1 MVQRKYILIVLIAL
15 SCASFPLGNKH
26 DLSVNE
32 KLQHRASNKK
42 SETTLSV
49 IEQVIARHSQ
59 SQLEGTLLGKK
70 PNTQVAKMI
79 NRKSKGS
86 NQPGNNDES
95 DEDKAKKLERRA
107 SELKKRK
114 EEEEKEREEEEE
126 KGRLKEEK
134 TKKREARNKKSIE
147 EKHKKQAKEEK
158 HKIYL
163 QQKKLKEAQKK
174 KRLKLAESLRK
185 KVLEEKGKEEAH
197 KEKAAQEKKEEE
209 SSKAKILEEKGKE
222 ESRKEI
228 ALKKKQEEQAAK
240 SKAAE
245 NLSKRNE
252 RRKKKRNE
260 RRKKKRNERRKK
272 KIMEIKNKKKIEE
285 KRKEEEEKGRLKE
298 EKTKKREARNKKS
311 IEEKHKKQAKEEKH
325 KIYLQQKK
333 LKEAQKKKRLKLAE
347 SLRKKVLEEKGK
359 EEAHKE
365 KAAQE
370 KKEEESS
377 KAKILEEKGKE
388 ESRKEIA
395 LKKKQ
400 EGQAA
405 KKKMERRR
413 LNAKKCY
420 HGGHSCP
427 SIVLQEKIIYAPIA
441 VQKRCQD
448 SREKFEP
455 SARTVQDCR
464 SKCLS
469 NFKTCIKANSAGKED
484 EKKVS
489 LNNKDNNCCQYFSF
503 EKDRKQCY
511 LHMGPQCGK
520 KEFQQYDH
528 KRDLF
533 VNQCNDII
541 YESQVKSAC
550 DKLSTYV
557 IEFKKFTGSDIKGK
571 HCKMIKDFMSTIC
584 NKNIYCNEN
593 SFLELNEK
601 RVSLMK
607 NTKTGVKRWEQ
618 LVKQRMAERNRQD
631 MAARQRYQQNLGF
644 AGSGGT
650 KAIND
655 RNCPREVTRGYTSA
669 ALRDMTCDQLKKASN
684 WVQGGMNGVA
694 NNYKAISS
702 MDRCNKL
709 KRGQNT
715 VCTHMCAKQS
725 WEPDRVWDRRAHKIL
740 DYRWGGKTYRWC
752 NRKCWYLN
760 VYVQIGDSTK
770 EMIIDQISHCLT
782 AGQLKEKIFKKVKE
796 ELGVD
801 ALLDR
806 RASEYKL
813 HANLYDDRSAIPNDN
828 HPIGRPWTGSNG
840 NEYEVYNANDKLY
853 LTPEIKTFTSV
864 HFKKISED
872 DQVDLK
878 RAVRSMDQVSKTSL
892 HSLLDAITL
901 LAKML
906 ESLKKGDTGITSS
919 CDLPMQF
926 SNVYESI
933 NQHIAA
939 LRVTKFSR
947 RRRLLK
953 SDTINPAKEAY
964 VGLVDARYG
973 TCGTPS
979 FINLADNKKNVIKFK
994 PKCRPRSTTL
1004 QVEKVSGST
1013 TTDNFLQTDVSY
1025 NNGVVTAEFRC
1036 MDGSCSALKT
1046 KCESESFV
1054 YNIRDRASNEV
1065 MYRISIHGL
1074 TYEIEQVCGGR
1085 RRRLL
1090 SRTGVMI
1097 RHGGNS

>member
-70 PNTQVAKMI
+70 PNIQVANMI

-114 EEEEKEREEEEE
+114 EEEEKERKEEEE

-134 TKKREARNKKSIE
+134 TKKMEARNKKSIE

-222 ESRKEI
+222 ESRKEESRKEI

-240 SKAAE
+240 
-245 NLSKRNE
+245 
-252 RRKKKRNE
+252 
-260 RRKKKRNERRKK
+260 
-272 KIMEIKNKKKIEE
+272 
-285 KRKEEEEKGRLKE
+285 
-298 EKTKKREARNKKS
+298 
-311 IEEKHKKQAKEEKH
+311 
-325 KIYLQQKK
+325 
-333 LKEAQKKKRLKLAE
+333 
-347 SLRKKVLEEKGK
+347 
-359 EEAHKE
+359 
-365 KAAQE
+365 
-370 KKEEESS
+370 
-377 KAKILEEKGKE
+377 
-388 ESRKEIA
+388 
-395 LKKKQ
+395 
-400 EGQAA
+400 
-405 KKKMERRR
+405 KKMKRRR

-441 VQKRCQD
+441 VQKRCKD
-448 SREKFEP
+448 SREIFEP

-464 SKCLS
+464 SKCLY

-503 EKDRKQCY
+503 EKYRKQCY

-520 KEFQQYDH
+520 KKFQQYDH

-533 VNQCNDII
+533 VNQCSDII

-557 IEFKKFTGSDIKGK
+557 TEFKKFTGSDIKGK

-631 MAARQRYQQNLGF
+631 MAARPRYQQNLGF

-801 ALLDR
+801 ALIDR

-953 SDTINPAKEAY
+953 SGTINPAKEAY

-1004 QVEKVSGST
+1004 QIEKVSGSP

-1097 RHGGNS
+1097 RRGGSS